1 MKKFAI
7 GLGIVLVII
16 VAGLFYVSSNL
27 DSIVKRVV
35 ESEGSDATGTNVS
48 LGGVE
53 LDLVGGKVVF
63 SDLTVAN
70 PEGFKSDFAFS
81 LASVSITVDTET
93 LAKDVIVI
101 KEIVIDKPVVSY
113 ELVDGS
119 SNLDQI
125 KKNVGGGAPA
135 SDEEAADY
143 SGPKFIIEK
152 VRFTGGTVNVSSEGV
167 VEKDMSTELAAFT
180 LSDIGKAKGG
190 ATPGEIATELTKA
203 LTGSA
208 LDAVAK
214 EGVKGLLD
222 KAGDK
227 LKGLFGK

>member
-27 DSIVKRVV
+27 DSVVKRVV
-35 ESEGSDATGTNVS
+35 ESEGSEATGTKVS

-53 LDLVGGKVVF
+53 LDLVGGKVAF
-63 SDLTVAN
+63 TDITVAN
-70 PEGFKSDFAFS
+70 PEGFKSDYAFS
-81 LASVSITVDTET
+81 LASVSVRVDTDT
-93 LAKDVIVI
+93 LTKDVIVI

-125 KKNVGGGAPA
+125 KKNVGGGAA
-135 SDEEAADY
+135 SDEEEADY

-167 VEKDMSTELAAFT
+167 VEKDMSTELSAFT
-180 LSDIGKAKGG
+180 LRDIGKAKGG
-190 ATPGEIATELTKA
+190 ATPTEVATELTKA